1 MLQTTLSVPLDV
13 KPESASRLN
22 LLIDAF
28 REAEDVGDDPST
40 VNFGRLIEAIPTLH
54 FFSMS
59 VFEDSAYDPIF
70 ILEINCDGAPE
81 PFWQQ
86 LESLAGQE
94 LRDMLRCCK
103 EPLDR
108 NAQLYKDV
116 TGEGSTA
123 SIAPYLK
130 AMTQAPSVFHHG
142 NRGLRRSRIIDEA
155 ALFRDVRA
163 ELDAPNDSPYFGSKV
178 DEIHKRL
185 RNQMTGKF
193 SWLNDKPEP
202 RISKTERIMDIVRLA
217 CFAVVVLIVLSLPG
231 VFSAIIFE
239 KVVYIPAVIVLFL
252 VISVLLYRMHEP
264 LPNTGV
270 TTNFNLMRVLTQQIP
285 LLLLLLTYPIV
296 VAVLW
301 LIQFVLRYAFGIGS
315 EWIGPVT
322 EIIVLGNLGL
332 FVVIPG
338 LVLWLRTLELND
350 SSQYKASINPSKI
363 AEILEHEDWVSQNHM
378 GSVVHVRPGVLRTL
392 IARFGHRGLGLLL
405 RVKATEGY
413 LGSMRTV
420 HFAHWAFLNNRSRL
434 LFFSNFDQSW
444 GSYLDDFIEKA
455 HVGLTLAWGCGVGF
469 PPTRFLIYD
478 GASHGRLFKNWALAS
493 RTVSRLWVSAYPDLS
508 VDQIERNFRIASGL
522 RKQELTPEEAN
533 EWARDL

>member
-22 LLIDAF
+22 SLITAF
-28 REAEDVGDDPST
+28 RKAEDARDDPT
-40 VNFGRLIEAIPTLH
+40 AVNFGRLIEGIPTLH

-81 PFWQQ
+81 PFLQE
-86 LESLAGQE
+86 LDRLAGSE

-103 EPLDR
+103 EPLDG
-108 NAQLYKDV
+108 NAQLYREV
-116 TGEGSTA
+116 TDEGS
-123 SIAPYLK
+123 SVPIVPYLK

-142 NRGLRRSRIIDEA
+142 NRGLRRSRIIEEA

-163 ELDAPNDSPYFGSKV
+163 ELDTPEDNPYFGSTV
-178 DEIHKRL
+178 PEIHKRL
-185 RNQMTGKF
+185 RDQMTSKF
-193 SWLNDKPEP
+193 PWLAKEPEP
-202 RISKTERIMDIVRLA
+202 RISKAERLMDIARLVS
-217 CFAVVVLIVLSLPG
+217 FAAVVLIVLSLPG
-231 VFSAIIFE
+231 VIAALIFSKF
-239 KVVYIPAVIVLFL
+239 VYITAVIILFF
-252 VISVLLYRMHEP
+252 VISYLLYRMHEP

-270 TTNFNLMRVLTQQIP
+270 TTNFKLMRVITQQIP
-285 LLLLLLTYPIV
+285 ILFLLLSYPII
-296 VAVLW
+296 AGVLW
-301 LIQFVLRYAFGIGS
+301 LLQIGLRHAFGVS
-315 EWIGPVT
+315 SQWAAPVT

-350 SSQYKASINPSKI
+350 SSLYKASIDPDKV

-378 GSVVHVRPGVLRTL
+378 GSIVHVRPGVLRTL

-420 HFAHWAFLNNRSRL
+420 HFAHWAFLNNHSRL

-493 RTVSRLWVSAYPDLS
+493 RTVSRFWVSAYPDLS

-522 RKQELTPEEAN
+522 RKKELSPEEAN